1 MRAAH
6 GRRVTYTMVH
16 DNHDIDALA
25 NATVFDSE
33 GKKVGTVGDV
43 YFDDQTQQPAFVS
56 VNTGLFGMK
65 ETFVPYDA
73 ADRAAD
79 GISVPF
85 TKDFIKDAPNVD
97 ADGHLT
103 PEEERR
109 VFEHYGMQYDAT
121 TGHRSPVS
129 EPGTAGSPGAAG
141 DASAVGDAGAAG
153 GPGTPGGPGD
163 VGSPSTAGDAAGADR
178 VGRDAPMGR
187 DSAAGPDHG
196 MAAHEGRQRVDTE
209 SREARPARL
218 RKRVR

>member
-1 MRAAH
+1 
-6 GRRVTYTMVH
+6 MVH
-16 DNHDIDALA
+16 DAHDIDALA

-129 EPGTAGSPGAAG
+129 EPGTAGSPDAA
-141 DASAVGDAGAAG
+141 GDAGAAG
-153 GPGTPGGPGD
+153 GPGTPGGPGA

-196 MAAHEGRQRVDTE
+196 MAAHEGRQRVDTD
-209 SREARPARL
+209 SREAAPARL
-218 RKRVR
+218 RRRVR

>member
-1 MRAAH
+1 
-6 GRRVTYTMVH
+6 MVH
-16 DNHDIDALA
+16 DDHDIDALA
-25 NATVFDSE
+25 TVFDSG

-73 ADRAAD
+73 ADGAAD

-129 EPGTAGSPGAAG
+129 EPGTAGGPDAA
-141 DASAVGDAGAAG
+141 GDAGAAG
-153 GPGTPGGPGD
+153 GPGTPGGPGA

-187 DSAAGPDHG
+187 DSAAGSDHG
-196 MAAHEGRQRVDTE
+196 MAAHGERQRVDTD
-209 SREARPARL
+209 SREAAPARL
-218 RKRVR
+218 RRRVR

>member
-1 MRAAH
+1 
-6 GRRVTYTMVH
+6 MVH
-16 DNHDIDALA
+16 DAHDIDALA

-85 TKDFIKDAPNVD
+85 TKDFIKDAPHVD

-129 EPGTAGSPGAAG
+129 EPGTAGSPVAA
-141 DASAVGDAGAAG
+141 GDAGAAG
-153 GPGTPGGPGD
+153 GPGTPGGPGA
-163 VGSPSTAGDAAGADR
+163 VGSTSTAGDAAGADR

-187 DSAAGPDHG
+187 DSAAGSDHG
-196 MAAHEGRQRVDTE
+196 MAAHEERRRVDTD
-209 SREARPARL
+209 SREAAPARL
-218 RKRVR
+218 RRRVR